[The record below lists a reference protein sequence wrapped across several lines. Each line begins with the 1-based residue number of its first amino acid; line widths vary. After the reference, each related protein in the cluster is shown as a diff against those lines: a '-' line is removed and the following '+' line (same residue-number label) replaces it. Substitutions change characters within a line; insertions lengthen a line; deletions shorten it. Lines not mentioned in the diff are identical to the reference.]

1 MYVYIHCAITTGS
14 TKHMP
19 VVNVSTDF
27 TPVLKRI
34 LKETDFKLRYLEFLL
49 VKPDASRKCAKR
61 LLPGS
66 GMATGKCET
75 SWLQLA
81 DLIKKFT
88 LSRELLMALAQH
100 GTLVTEEAVELAM
113 SLSSDPQMPLM
124 LCSIMESLKPPKKVD
139 NHQLLLSALQHKRN
153 NLVEYFM
160 GKYPKL
166 NSEDVWKLIYW
177 KSPSY
182 THHFLK
188 TLFHDRANLSMKNSS
203 DQVPIEYF
211 LFQGIWDVCDF
222 LLDTYSP
229 DTSMVDLT
237 RWIVRHKAMITEDL
251 LVKVIKCGAN
261 VDGINK
267 SIPEPMVSAITHQRS
282 DLGAI
287 LLNHGADLSAV
298 RLSAS
303 SGTTLMH
310 LAVTLA
316 LSTGMCIIICMYVQ
330 YVIIYVCM
338 YVSVLPIVSGHQAIS
353 DHD

>member
-1 MYVYIHCAITTGS
+1 
-14 TKHMP
+14 MP
-19 VVNVSTDF
+19 AVSLSTDF

-34 LKETDFKLRYLEFLL
+34 LKEPDFKLRYLEFLI
-49 VKPDASRKCAKR
+49 VKPDTSRKCAKR

-66 GMATGKCET
+66 GMANGKCET
-75 SWLQLA
+75 SWLQLG

-88 LSRELLMALAQH
+88 LSRELVMVLVQH
-100 GTLVTEEAVELAM
+100 GTLVTEDAVELAI
-113 SLSSDPQMPLM
+113 SLSSDPQVPLM
-124 LCSIMESLKPPKKVD
+124 LCNVMENLKPPRKVD
-139 NHQLLLSALQHKRN
+139 NHQLLLCALQHKRN
-153 NLVEYFM
+153 NLAEFFL
-160 GKYPKL
+160 GKNPKL
-166 NSEDVWKLIYW
+166 EGDDVWKLIYW
-177 KSPSY
+177 KSPNF

-188 TLFHDRANLSMKNSS
+188 TIFCDKDNLSVKNSS
-203 DQVPIEYF
+203 GLVPIEYF
-211 LFQGIWDVCDF
+211 LFEGIWETCDF
-222 LLDTYSP
+222 MLDTYAP

-237 RWIVRHKAMITEDL
+237 KWIIRHKDMITEEL

-316 LSTGMCIIICMYVQ
+316 LSTG
-330 YVIIYVCM
+330 VCVCACACVRACVCVCVCL
-338 YVSVLPIVSGHQAIS
+338 YIRLGSKYIA
-353 DHD
+353 